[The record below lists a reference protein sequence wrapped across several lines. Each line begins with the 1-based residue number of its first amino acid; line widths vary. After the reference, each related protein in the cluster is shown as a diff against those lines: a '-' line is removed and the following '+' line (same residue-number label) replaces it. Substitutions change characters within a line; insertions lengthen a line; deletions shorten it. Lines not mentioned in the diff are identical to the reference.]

1 MMRRRSSEHGGAAI
15 EFALIVP
22 MLSALL
28 LGMMEAGRFTS
39 RYQAASVCVRVGARE
54 ASRTAATTS
63 SVQAATNTCLTDADF
78 SAVTPTLSP
87 SNPASAA
94 PGDKMTVSF
103 DLAYSSWFGLQF
115 TSTAMH
121 FSCSM
126 IKEH

>member
-1 MMRRRSSEHGGAAI
+1 MVRRLSPEHGGAAV

-22 MLSALL
+22 MLAVLV
-28 LGMMEAGRFTS
+28 LGVMEAGHFTS

-54 ASRTAATTS
+54 ASLTAASTS
-63 SVQAATNTCLTDADF
+63 SVQAATNTCLTDAGF
-78 SAVTPTLSP
+78 STVTPTLSP
-87 SNPASAA
+87 SNPASAS

-103 DLAYSSWFGLQF
+103 NLAYSSWFGLQF
-115 TSTAMH
+115 TPKTMH